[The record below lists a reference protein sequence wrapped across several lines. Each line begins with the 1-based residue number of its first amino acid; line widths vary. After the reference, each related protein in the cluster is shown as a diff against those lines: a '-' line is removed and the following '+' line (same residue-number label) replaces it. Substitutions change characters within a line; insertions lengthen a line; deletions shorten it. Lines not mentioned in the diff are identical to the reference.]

1 MREFSQQG
9 KLLLSGIV
17 HHVLMARNTHRLR
30 AGAGGRAPD
39 NGRPSG
45 PPRRRSSAGVHARRR
60 LVLLVSVGLAAAACV
75 YVASSGGGPGAPPAR
90 AALATSTPARAP
102 AARTRTTRAARTGR
116 APSAPHVVVTAPA
129 ALTASWTTVAQVH
142 GRPAA
147 WMAQRSGVTLL
158 RLDQSLVHLTLHAG
172 SIDGGVTGWTY
183 GDQIT
188 PREIHLVVAA
198 FNGGFKL
205 TYSGVGFVSG
215 GHVAVALKPGLA
227 SIVTYTD
234 GTSNIGG
241 WLNGVPTKRK
251 TVFSVLQNEQLLVD
265 RGVAAPT
272 VTNCVIACWGA
283 TIQALTSVARTGI
296 GITQSGQ
303 LLWAASEQLTPA
315 GLAAALVSAGAV
327 RAIELDINPH
337 WVAGYLYVHRASGPV
352 PVPIVPGQQGILG
365 QLLTPYSRDFLA
377 VVAN

>member
-9 KLLLSGIV
+9 KLLLNGVV
-17 HHVLMARNTHRLR
+17 HDVLMARNTHRLR
-30 AGAGGRAPD
+30 AGVGGRAPD
-39 NGRPSG
+39 NRRASG
-45 PPRRRSSAGVHARRR
+45 PPRRRSSAGVHVRRR
-60 LVLLVSVGLAAAACV
+60 LVLLTSAGLVAAGGA
-75 YVASSGGGPGAPPAR
+75 YVAGSSGGPGAPPAR
-90 AALATSTPARAP
+90 AALASSTTAHAS
-102 AARTRTTRAARTGR
+102 ATRTTRAARTTR

-147 WMAQRSGVTLL
+147 WMAQRSGVTLM

-188 PREIHLVVAA
+188 PREIHLVVAG

-234 GTSNIGG
+234 GTTNIGG

-272 VTNCVIACWGA
+272 VTTCVIACWGA
-283 TIQALTSVARTGI
+283 TIQSLTSVARSGI

-303 LLWAASEQLTPA
+303 LVWAAAEQLPPA
-315 GLAAALVSAGAV
+315 ELAAALVSAGAV

-352 PVPIVPGQQGILG
+352 AVPIVPGQQGILG
-365 QLLTPYSRDFLA
+365 QLLTPNGRDFLA